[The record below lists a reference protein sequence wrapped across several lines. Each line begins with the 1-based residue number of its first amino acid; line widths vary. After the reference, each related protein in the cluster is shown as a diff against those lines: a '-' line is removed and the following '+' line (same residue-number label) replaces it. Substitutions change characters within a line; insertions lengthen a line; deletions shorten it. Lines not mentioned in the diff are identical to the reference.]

1 MRARVR
7 TVLIQH
13 RRAADVAALREYVEL
28 LPSNYTCALA
38 WTREQVQEL
47 QDPVLIE
54 TIEAEQAAARARFRA
69 ICRVIHAP
77 TTEQR
82 LNWALYAVRSR
93 AFHVSFEGKSSVR
106 TASNAVEMSRV
117 KIAACNP

>member
-54 TIEAEQAAARARFRA
+54 TIEAEQAARKERAAR
-69 ICRVIHAP
+69 
-77 TTEQR
+77 QR
-82 LNWALYAVRSR
+82 
-93 AFHVSFEGKSSVR
+93 
-106 TASNAVEMSRV
+106 
-117 KIAACNP
+117 AACATPPDHRVLVLGW